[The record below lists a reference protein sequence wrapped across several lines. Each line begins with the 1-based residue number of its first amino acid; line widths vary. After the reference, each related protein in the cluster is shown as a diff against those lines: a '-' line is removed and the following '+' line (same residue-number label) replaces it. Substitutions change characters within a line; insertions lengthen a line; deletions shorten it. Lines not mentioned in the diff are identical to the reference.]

1 MILNTLD
8 GTESCVKISHS
19 RKSTRR
25 PVLKSQ
31 LLTGDIRG
39 LPFVRPHAEA
49 WMRVTKEPSPTPHTQ
64 NHPSL
69 SHQLVLILRIKV
81 SCYCPKPNTS

>member
-1 MILNTLD
+1 MMILNTLD
-8 GTESCVKISHS
+8 GIESCVKISHS

-39 LPFVRPHAEA
+39 LPFVMPLAEA
-49 WMRVTKEPSPTPHTQ
+49 
-64 NHPSL
+64 
-69 SHQLVLILRIKV
+69 
-81 SCYCPKPNTS
+81 